1 MLPVAPVDELPLVWS
16 RILPVWL
23 VPVVLPIWPDWP
35 VAEVPVVL
43 VCAWTA
49 VAPNMAAAT
58 EALSIPLSS
67 VFIFMVFSS
76 CN

>member
-16 RILPVWL
+16 LMVPVWL
-23 VPVVLPIWPDWP
+23 AVPVVLPIWPDWP
-35 VAEVPVVL
+35 VVDVPVVL
-43 VCAWTA
+43 VWAWTA

-76 CN
+76 M

>member
-16 RILPVWL
+16 RMLPVWL
-23 VPVVLPIWPDWP
+23 LVLLPIWPDWP
-35 VAEVPVVL
+35 VLVEPVVL
-43 VCAWTA
+43 VWALTA

-58 EALSIPLSS
+58 ETPSIPLSN

-76 CN
+76 M